1 MPMEYTGSLKFSTT
15 LLHVAVSCGDTR
27 IMEYF
32 IELGADLNVTAYD
45 PDENTFALPKV
56 APLHIAVE
64 KGVSPISHGL
74 LNNPTQYSVWY
85 VILYCLSYTFTGL

>member
-1 MPMEYTGSLKFSTT
+1 MPMEYTGRLSLKFSTT

-45 PDENTFALPKV
+45 PDENTLALPSKV
-56 APLHIAVE
+56 APLLIAVK
-64 KGVSPISHGL
+64 KGVSPISHVLFSKWG
-74 LNNPTQYSVWY
+74 
-85 VILYCLSYTFTGL
+85 G

>member
-1 MPMEYTGSLKFSTT
+1 MPMEYTGRLSLNFSTT

-45 PDENTFALPKV
+45 SDVNTFALPSKV

-64 KGVSPISHGL
+64 KGVSPIFMF
-74 LNNPTQYSVWY
+74 
-85 VILYCLSYTFTGL
+85 C

>member
-1 MPMEYTGSLKFSTT
+1 MPMEFIGFKQYYFTT
-15 LLHVAVSCGDTR
+15 PLLYVAVSCGDTR

-45 PDENTFALPKV
+45 PDVNTLALPSKV

-64 KGVSPISHGL
+64 KGVSPIFHVL
-74 LNNPTQYSVWY
+74 LNNPTQYSA
-85 VILYCLSYTFTGL
+85 IPGM

>member
-1 MPMEYTGSLKFSTT
+1 MEYRGFGQYYVTT

-45 PDENTFALPKV
+45 PDVNTFALPSKV
-56 APLHIAVE
+56 APLLIAVK
-64 KGVSPISHGL
+64 KGVSPIFMF
-74 LNNPTQYSVWY
+74 
-85 VILYCLSYTFTGL
+85 C

>member
-1 MPMEYTGSLKFSTT
+1 MEYRGFKQYHFTT
-15 LLHVAVSCGDTR
+15 TPLHVAVSCGDTR

-45 PDENTFALPKV
+45 SDVNTFALPSKV

-64 KGVSPISHGL
+64 KGVSPIFMF
-74 LNNPTQYSVWY
+74 
-85 VILYCLSYTFTGL
+85 C